1 MKGSTGIRT
10 FKLIKIKI
18 PNMSVCRVLKKIG
31 MGKLHKIMWW
41 KVIREKSLIETTRV
55 LVIIGLKLK

>member
-1 MKGSTGIRT
+1 
-10 FKLIKIKI
+10 
-18 PNMSVCRVLKKIG
+18 MSVCRVLKKIG

-41 KVIREKSLIETTRV
+41 KVTREKLLIETTRV